1 MAPDAE
7 SCTARA
13 AVPSIDGSLG
23 ARLLPAALSLTA
35 GSVDAISFLGFGG
48 LFAAHITGNL
58 VIMAAHIVTGGSA
71 RPAGILSVPVFI
83 GVLGLTRGLAA
94 GLESLRVSTLRP
106 LLTLQFV
113 LLAAALVL
121 CVTAGSPLDTEG
133 PTAVFAGMLA
143 VSAMAV
149 QNTLVQVSLEGAPA
163 TAVMTTNITRFVA
176 DIGTIML
183 GPESPEIARA
193 RNRAWHTGQAILG
206 FAAGCALGAAYEAGF
221 AMISLLLPT
230 GVALLSVVLGLSIGF
245 GRGKHR

>member
-1 MAPDAE
+1 VAPEAE
-7 SCTARA
+7 SRTGRL

-35 GSVDAISFLGFGG
+35 GSVDVISFLGFGG

-58 VIMAAHIVTGGSA
+58 AIMAAHIVTGGSA
-71 RPAGILSVPVFI
+71 RPAEILSVPVFI
-83 GVLGLTRGLAA
+83 VALGLSRVVAA
-94 GLESLRVSTLRP
+94 GLEVLRVSTLLP
-106 LLTLQFV
+106 LLTLQLL

-121 CVTAGSPLDTEG
+121 CVTAGSPLDTDG

-149 QNTLVQVSLEGAPA
+149 QNTLVQVSLKGAPA

-193 RNRAWHTGQAILG
+193 RNRVGHSGQAILG
-206 FAAGCALGAAYEAGF
+206 FAVGCALGAACEARF
-221 AMISLLLPT
+221 AMISLLPPT
-230 GVALLSVVLGLSIGF
+230 GVALLTVVLGLFAGSD
-245 GRGKHR
+245 RGEWQ